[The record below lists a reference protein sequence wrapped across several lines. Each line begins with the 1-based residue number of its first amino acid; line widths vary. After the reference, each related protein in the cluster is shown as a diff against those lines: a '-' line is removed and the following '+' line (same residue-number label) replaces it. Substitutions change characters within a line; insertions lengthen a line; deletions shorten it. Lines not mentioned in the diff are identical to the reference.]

1 MSDMKLIMENWKKFS
16 ESQEEEINEVIDPMM
31 VAGIGMLA
39 IALMR
44 PQRSNIVA
52 EPGGINVVHQSN
64 RQSIFDV
71 GGLKEI
77 LAAAALGALA
87 NTGIG
92 KKLTSLFNKLR
103 GVSPETAEEVADSLD
118 DVSGA
123 DGPDPE
129 ALQAFL
135 DNVGHDP
142 AVEEAVTN
150 LLQLVEAGG
159 ATEEEIQVAV
169 DAANEAIQ
177 AAASDPEASVPLTL
191 RPPHAGM
198 SAVEPSGQ
206 VMYAKNKKEY

>member
-16 ESQEEEINEVIDPMM
+16 KSQEEEINEIVDP
-31 VAGIGMLA
+31 AT
-39 IALMR
+39 
-44 PQRSNIVA
+44 
-52 EPGGINVVHQSN
+52 
-64 RQSIFDV
+64 
-71 GGLKEI
+71 
-77 LAAAALGALA
+77 AAALGALA
-87 NTGIG
+87 IALLRPGARVTAEPGGIAINVG
-92 KKLTSLFNKLR
+92 SRISAVSLGLKELMAMAGLGALASGNVGEKIKLLWNKLR
-103 GVSPETAEEVADSLD
+103 GGAPEAAEEVADSLD

-142 AVEEAVTN
+142 AVEEAVAN

-191 RPPHAGM
+191 RPAHAGM